1 MTQMLLFNTVTN
13 TMQETTVR
21 VPGDDEVAWVPLI
34 AADQKEVERVLRD
47 VFGCHPL
54 VVEDCV
60 KLNQRPKLDRYDKH
74 LLLTFFEIDEDLSTI
89 EMEHVIGP
97 NYVITVASHAA
108 VSIDAAESDFRTAPE
123 RYMSFSGALLYR
135 LLDRCVDDYADL
147 TDKVENLLDKH
158 ERAVFRNPHVRIA
171 GEVFRLKRKLH
182 TIRRI
187 MADEK
192 AALAQLTHQQFPY
205 SRAEADVYF
214 IDIYDHISRELDS
227 IDSFRESLSGLLELQ
242 LNMKSDR
249 MNEIMKTLTIVSSI
263 FLPLTFV
270 VGLYGMNFRVMPEL
284 HWKYGYPAVL
294 MVMLIITVLLWRF
307 YKRKKWL

>member
-1 MTQMLLFNTVTN
+1 MTQMLLFDTAT
-13 TMQETTVR
+13 QSASESSVR
-21 VPGDDEVAWVPLI
+21 MPGDNEVAWVPLI
-34 AADQKEVERVLRD
+34 AASQEEIERVLRD

-54 VVEDCV
+54 IVEDCV

-74 LLLTFFEIDEDLSTI
+74 LLLTFFEVGHDLSTV

-97 NYVITVASHAA
+97 NYVITVAPQSAGSVEEA
-108 VSIDAAESDFRTAPE
+108 GRDFRAAPE
-123 RYMSFSGALLYR
+123 RFMPFSGAILYR

-147 TDKVENLLDKH
+147 TDKVENVLDKH
-158 ERAVFRNPHVRIA
+158 ERAVFRNPHVKIA
-171 GEVFRLKRKLH
+171 GDVFRLKRKLH
-182 TIRRI
+182 TVRRI
-187 MADEK
+187 MAEEK

-214 IDIYDHISRELDS
+214 IDIYDHISRVLDS
-227 IDSFRESLSGLLELQ
+227 IDGFRESLSGLLELQ

-270 VGLYGMNFRVMPEL
+270 VGLYGMNFLHMPEL
-284 HWKYGYPAVL
+284 RWRYGYPAVL
-294 MVMLIITVLLWRF
+294 LVMLIIAGSLWAY
-307 YKRKKWL
+307 YKKKRWL